1 MNVHNR
7 LLIVSNRLP
16 VLFEERED
24 GLHLRSGSG
33 GLVTALAPVLRNRG
47 GVWIGW
53 SGVSDDAHPDLQR
66 LLAEAPATTGYSLR
80 SVPLSEDDVASYYHG
95 FSNEVLWPLFHDLLS
110 ECRFRPAYWE
120 AYRRVNARFAQAIV
134 AEYRDGDY
142 VWVHDYHLM
151 GVGDALRTQGVT
163 TALGFFL
170 HIPFPSPDI
179 FMKLPWRFQI
189 LKALLQYDLVG
200 VQTVRDHRNLVQC
213 IRRLLK
219 DVPVRQEDGMHVLTT
234 ERGEVRLGVFPI
246 SIDYAD
252 FERRARSREVAES
265 AWYLHEDLR
274 DRHIVL
280 GIDRLDYTKGIP
292 DRLEAFRQ
300 LLRDYP
306 DVHERITFVQ
316 VVVPSRTDIQ
326 GYHALKMEIERLVG
340 EINGEFTRSGWVPV
354 HYIYRHLT
362 RNELLGYYRTAE
374 IALITPVRDGMN
386 LVAKEYCACSVEGN
400 SVLILSE
407 FAGAVQQL
415 HRHALVVN
423 PYDVAGVAAALY
435 EAFTMPPE
443 ERQRRMRRL
452 RASIR
457 RSDIFHWVESFLH
470 AAIAKDLHDYP
481 VLEEF
486 VPTPDVDVDAMSV

>member
-1 MNVHNR
+1 
-7 LLIVSNRLP
+7 
-16 VLFEERED
+16 
-24 GLHLRSGSG
+24 
-33 GLVTALAPVLRNRG
+33 
-47 GVWIGW
+47 
-53 SGVSDDAHPDLQR
+53 
-66 LLAEAPATTGYSLR
+66 
-80 SVPLSEDDVASYYHG
+80 
-95 FSNEVLWPLFHDLLS
+95 
-110 ECRFRPAYWE
+110 
-120 AYRRVNARFAQAIV
+120 
-134 AEYRDGDY
+134 
-142 VWVHDYHLM
+142 
-151 GVGDALRTQGVT
+151 
-163 TALGFFL
+163 
-170 HIPFPSPDI
+170 
-179 FMKLPWRFQI
+179 
-189 LKALLQYDLVG
+189 
-200 VQTVRDHRNLVQC
+200 
-213 IRRLLK
+213 
-219 DVPVRQEDGMHVLTT
+219 VRQEDGMHVLTT